1 MKALIISVLTSLVM
15 VGASAVLLRRS
26 IDREEKNEKRK

>member
-1 MKALIISVLTSLVM
+1 MKALLFSVITSLVM

-26 IDREEKNEKRK
+26 ISREEKIEKS